1 MEGFNIVRPG
11 YEAFNRYFTGGS
23 EADLAAWLDTYN
35 IDCELHEEPDIP
47 DARIYRG
54 HAGLQ
59 RYAEE
64 IRERWEELS
73 LEVHEVLMQGDVV
86 VTIGLH
92 RGRMRRTGIEFSH
105 PHASVSE
112 FSDGKVMRQRVYH
125 DRGEALRA
133 AGIESER

>member
-1 MEGFNIVRPG
+1 M
-11 YEAFNRYFTGGS
+11 
-23 EADLAAWLDTYN
+23 
-35 IDCELHEEPDIP
+35 P
-47 DARIYRG
+47 DARIYGG
-54 HAGLQ
+54 HGGLR

-73 LEVHEVLMQGDVV
+73 LDIHEVLKRGDVV

-112 FSDGKVMRQRVYH
+112 FSDGKVTRQRVYH
-125 DRGEALRA
+125 DPGEALRA
-133 AGIESER
+133 AGIESE

>member
-1 MEGFNIVRPG
+1 
-11 YEAFNRYFTGGS
+11 
-23 EADLAAWLDTYN
+23 L
-35 IDCELHEEPDIP
+35 P

-54 HAGLQ
+54 HASLQ

-73 LEVHEVLMQGDVV
+73 LEVDEVMKRGDVV

-105 PHASVSE
+105 PHASISE
-112 FSDGKVMRQRVYH
+112 FSGGKVVRQRVYH
-125 DRGEALRA
+125 DPGEALRV
-133 AGIESER
+133 AGIEAEG